1 MSLQFFNEDVNFPVL
16 NFDVVRKVLKQAV
29 RTNKSKLGDINY
41 IFCSDEYLLQLNKKF
56 LDHDFFTDVI
66 TFDYSENFLV
76 SGDIYISTD
85 RVRQNSGTYGQLYE
99 TELLRV
105 ISHGLLH
112 LLKFNDKEESEIE
125 IMRLKESELIEKVI
139 SYGN

>member
-1 MSLQFFNEDVNFPVL
+1 MSFQFFNEDVNLPFL
-16 NFDVVRKVLKQAV
+16 NFAVISKILKQAV
-29 RTNKSKLGDINY
+29 RTSKLKLGDINY

-56 LDHDFFTDVI
+56 LDHDYFTDVI
-66 TFDYSENFLV
+66 TFDYSVNVLV

-85 RVRQNSGTYGQLYE
+85 RVRQNAGTYGQLYE

-112 LLKFNDKEESEIE
+112 LLKFNDKEDSEIE
-125 IMRLKESELIEKVI
+125 IMRLKESELIENIILSV
-139 SYGN
+139 S

>member
-1 MSLQFFNEDVNFPVL
+1 MSLQFFNEDVILPFL
-16 NFDVVRKVLKQAV
+16 NFDLVSKVLKQAV

-56 LDHDFFTDVI
+56 LDHDYFTDVI

>member
-1 MSLQFFNEDVNFPVL
+1 MSIQFFNEDVSKPLL
-16 NFDVVRKVLKQAV
+16 NYDVISKVLKQV
-29 RTNKSKLGDINY
+29 IRTNKSKLGDINY
-41 IFCSDEYLLQLNKKF
+41 IFCSDEYLLQLNMKF
-56 LDHDFFTDVI
+56 LRHDYFTDVI
-66 TFDYSENFLV
+66 TFDYSENVLV

-85 RVRQNSGTYGQLYE
+85 RVKQNAGTYGQLYE

-125 IMRLKESELIEKVI
+125 IMRLKESELIENII
-139 SYGN
+139 SFSI

>member
-1 MSLQFFNEDVNFPVL
+1 MSLQFFNEDVNFPFL

-56 LDHDFFTDVI
+56 LDHDYFTDVI